1 MLRDRPRFDMLHALS
16 LPLPAFA
23 ATPWAQLPAWALV
36 ALGGAALGAGV
47 VRGFSGFGAGLVMAP
62 AFAVLVGPADGV
74 PLMVFL
80 ELLALARLLPEALP
94 RVDARTVL
102 VPGIAACLL
111 IPVGSMALVA
121 LDPDLLTRLMSLLVL
136 AFVALLA
143 SGWRTRRR
151 PGTAAL
157 LGVGALSG
165 TLTGAAGIGGPPVVV
180 TLMAG
185 PDEAAGNR
193 ANLIGYFGLT
203 QTAALAIFAWRG
215 LFGLSHLAFGL
226 ALGVP
231 FFAGLHLGARLF
243 KPGAERAYRGV
254 VLALLAAIAL
264 AGLVAAS

>member
-1 MLRDRPRFDMLHALS
+1 MPLAALS
-16 LPLPAFA
+16 LPTWPPAAPFWAGLPV
-23 ATPWAQLPAWALV
+23 WAL
-36 ALGGAALGAGV
+36 ATLGGAALVAGL
-47 VRGFSGFGAGLVMAP
+47 VRGFAGFGAGLVMAP
-62 AFAVLVGPADGV
+62 AFAVIVGPADGV

-80 ELLALARLLPEALP
+80 EILALARLLPEALP

-102 VPGIAACLL
+102 APGLAACLL
-111 IPVGSMALVA
+111 IPVGSIALVA
-121 LDPDLLTRLMSLLVL
+121 VAPALLTRLMSLLVL

-143 SGWRTRRR
+143 SGWRVRRR

-185 PDEAAGNR
+185 PGEAAGNR
-193 ANLIGYFGLT
+193 ANLIGYFALT
-203 QTAALAIFAWRG
+203 QSAALAIFTWRG

-231 FFAGLHLGARLF
+231 FFAGLHVGARLF
-243 KPGAERAYRGV
+243 TPGAERAYRGV

-264 AGLVAAS
+264 AGLVAGS